1 MEDNVQTIPL
11 AAYESQGTSFRRI
24 IKWLIMG
31 WAISMVAM
39 GLVLVI
45 SLSYTEEVMTETTET
60 ITQDSGDNG
69 SNHYIGG
76 DMNGNPN
83 YYENSFNNQNDETG
97 SSVPDTDQPA

>member
-1 MEDNVQTIPL
+1 MEDVQMVSL

-45 SLSYTEEVMTETTET
+45 SMSYTEEVMTTET

-83 YYENSFNNQNDETG
+83 YYENSFNNQEEG